1 MDTNHPT
8 TPRPGLPP
16 SPPSYINSNP
26 HATPTL
32 TASSTIQHSFPSTW
46 ICSTCATPH
55 SVLEILTNTDADDA
69 IACACGKPTLQ
80 AVYDQFGRIFLF
92 WRDDAA
98 VHDLRDAAKVQEAA
112 WRIWEAGAEPWLE
125 DVLKLEAERERRAA
139 FGRRGSLSSED
150 SLDVEMAE
158 GGVECRR

>member
-1 MDTNHPT
+1 MDTTRPT

-16 SPPSYINSNP
+16 SPPSYINSTP

-32 TASSTIQHSFPSTW
+32 TTTPIQHSFPSVW

-55 SVLEILTNTDADDA
+55 SVLEILTNTDADDNGV
-69 IACACGKPTLQ
+69 ACACGKPTLQ

-112 WRIWEAGAEPWLE
+112 WRIWEAGAEPWLG

-158 GGVECRR
+158 ASGVECR